1 MDDHASP
8 GRRLTTMAEARE
20 ILTEIFPPQVIDSDL
35 AEVGR
40 RLFARE
46 ARFVA
51 GASEASALLHDTL
64 PEIAF
69 AGRSNVGKSSLLN
82 ALTGRRALARTS
94 NTPGRTR
101 QINFFDLGARL
112 MLVDLP
118 GYGYAEAPKT
128 EVRRWTA
135 LLRAYLR
142 TRTALRRVCLLVDSR
157 RGITEIDHPMMQM
170 LDASGVSYQI
180 VLTKTDKLGACEL
193 ALVAE
198 RTAAELAAHAA
209 AHPEI
214 HLTSAFKRPGIAA
227 LRATLGSF
235 ALAAEEP
242 STVVL
247 RGRPQ

>member
-1 MDDHASP
+1 MGDHASP
-8 GRRLTTMAEARE
+8 GCRLTLAAETP
-20 ILTEIFPPQVIDSDL
+20 TEIFPPRVVDPDL
-35 AEVGR
+35 AEAGR

-51 GASEASALLHDTL
+51 GASEASTLPRDAL

-82 ALTGRRALARTS
+82 ALTGRRTLARIS

-101 QINFFDLGARL
+101 QINFFDLCGRM

-128 EVRRWTA
+128 EIRRWTA

-142 TRTALRRVCLLVDSR
+142 SRSTLRRVCLLIDSR
-157 RGITEIDHPMMQM
+157 HGLKEIDLPLMEM
-170 LDASGVSYQI
+170 LDTSGVSYQV
-180 VLTKTDKLGACEL
+180 VLTKIDKAGAGAL
-193 ALVAE
+193 ALIAE
-198 RTAAELAAHAA
+198 RTAAELATHTA

-214 HLTSAFKRPGIAA
+214 HLTSATKRYGIAA
-227 LRATLGSF
+227 LRATLGSL
-235 ALAAEEP
+235 ALAERAPTDVVRSEP
-242 STVVL
+242 A
-247 RGRPQ
+247 P